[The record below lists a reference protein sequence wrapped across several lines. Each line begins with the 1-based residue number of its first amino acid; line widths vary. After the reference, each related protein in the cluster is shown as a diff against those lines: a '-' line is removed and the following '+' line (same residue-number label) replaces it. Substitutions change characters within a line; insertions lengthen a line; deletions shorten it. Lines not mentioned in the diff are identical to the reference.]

1 MQLLAIQ
8 SVALIDES
16 STLGRKPPIQR
27 SLKRKLELYHI
38 PWPRGVVVCSMR
50 VGYNAHVI
58 AV

>member
-1 MQLLAIQ
+1 MQLVVIQ
-8 SVALIDES
+8 IVALIDES

-38 PWPRGVVVCSMR
+38 PRPRGVVVCSMHI
-50 VGYNAHVI
+50 GYNAHVT